1 MAEKTPEQLADERRQ
16 YVTRVMNPATYG
28 IGSGPLSTPEAV
40 GDALIR
46 LRSGGVNILG
56 PECRIDYIPRNH
68 LVSLRWAF
76 FDRMSPAMSGPPGKQ
91 GNGTWYEQ
99 QGGGLSPAY
108 GMLTKLAALTGLRWL
123 ACERADDGSIPL
135 YWNYRVGA
143 EVRYFDGSTRPEW
156 AETPYDLREGS
167 PEAAMVRGK
176 DDRSVSDQLARM
188 RAKGAQRAESFAKS
202 RVIRPLLGLDQKY
215 DTKQADM
222 PFVWPTLVFVPPN
235 DPELDRLLALKEMGL
250 IGDLYGPGTS
260 GRRQVIEARFVEP
273 LALPAPSEPT
283 QDFAAEAARLNQR
296 ERVPVTPAAVAST
309 PTRNAPPA
317 ADTRPPWER
326 EAPAPRPL
334 PAGPSDVAGFK
345 LADVVDYVSAKDW
358 GDFLTFTAERKKS
371 IAEYLGTPGGKADM
385 TTWLELAAHNGGGK

>member
-1 MAEKTPEQLADERRQ
+1 MADQPKTAEQLADERRQ

-28 IGSGPLSTPEAV
+28 IAPGPLSTPEAV

-46 LRSGGVNILG
+46 LRSAGVNILG

-76 FDRMSPAMSGPPGKQ
+76 FDRMFPAPTGPTGKQ

-123 ACERADDGSIPL
+123 MCERADDGSIPL

-143 EVRYFDGSTRPEW
+143 EVKYFDGTTRPEL
-156 AETPYDLREGS
+156 AETPYDLRDGS
-167 PEAAMVRGK
+167 PEAKMVRGK
-176 DDRSVSDQLARM
+176 DERSVADQLGRM

-215 DTKQADM
+215 DEKQADM
-222 PFVWPTLVFVPPN
+222 PFVWPTLVFVPPS

-250 IGDLYGPGTS
+250 IGDLYGGGAPRPRVIDVTS
-260 GRRQVIEARFVEP
+260 APVEQR
-273 LALPAPSEPT
+273 ALPAPGPAPVDYQAQT
-283 QDFAAEAARLNQR
+283 ARLNQR
-296 ERVPVTPAAVAST
+296 APAAAST
-309 PTRNAPPA
+309 PT
-317 ADTRPPWER
+317 ADNRPPWER
-326 EAPAPRPL
+326 DEAAKPR
-334 PAGPSDVAGFK
+334 GGSSDVAGYK
-345 LADVVDYVSAKDW
+345 VADVIDYVDAKGWGAYLELADDRKARIAAH
-358 GDFLTFTAERKKS
+358 LATA
-371 IAEYLGTPGGKADM
+371 AGKADIDNF
-385 TTWLELAAHNGGGK
+385 LATVGGGDR